1 MSRLMAALYDPVLRI
16 VERRG
21 LRQWRRETLAVL
33 SGRVLEIGAGTGRN
47 LPFYPEAV
55 TELALLEPDAHMRAQ
70 LSPRA
75 ARASRRLTIHDG
87 DAAALPFPDGAFDAV
102 VVTLVLCTIPDVPGA
117 LAEARR
123 VLAPHGTLVFIEH
136 VGAVEGSRRRRWQ
149 RRLEPAWRRVA
160 GGCRLTRDTLRAI
173 ADAGF
178 TVRRVD
184 ASDLPGLM
192 RLGSPVVRG
201 VAQRGSP
208 DDR

>member
-1 MSRLMAALYDPVLRI
+1 MSRLMAALYDPVLRV

-21 LRQWRRETLAVL
+21 LRQWRRESLAAL

-55 TELALLEPDAHMRAQ
+55 TELVLLEPDPHMRAQ
-70 LSPRA
+70 L
-75 ARASRRLTIHDG
+75 ARRSARERRRLTIHDG
-87 DAAALPFPDGAFDAV
+87 DAAALPFPDGTFDAV
-102 VVTLVLCTIPDVPGA
+102 VMTLVLCTIPEVPRA

-123 VLAPHGTLVFIEH
+123 VLAPHGSLVFIEH
-136 VGAVEGSRRRRWQ
+136 VGATEGTRRRRWQ
-149 RRLEPAWRRVA
+149 RRLEPVWRRVA
-160 GGCRLTRDTLRAI
+160 GGCRLTSDTLRAI

-184 ASDLPGLM
+184 TSDLPGLM
-192 RLGSPVVRG
+192 RIGSPVVRG

-208 DDR
+208 NDR